1 MPSVVLLH
9 QRGLTTP
16 DETCVASNEATVKD
30 HHWALEGW
38 TNATCS
44 DEFCS
49 VPSVCVAQFINH
61 ARRNGCNLLKLLVR
75 IKWGLAEPLS
85 FKISSKYTGS
95 LIPCASVQVGKI
107 RYMSRLNLNKIRL
120 VIFIRLSLVRLFI
133 SRPIVLESY

>member
-1 MPSVVLLH
+1 MPSIVLLH

-16 DETCVASNEATVKD
+16 NETCVAADEATVED
-30 HHWALEGW
+30 QQWALEGW

-61 ARRNGCNLLKLLVR
+61 AHRNGCNMLRLLVR

-85 FKISSKYTGS
+85 FKLSSKHTGS
-95 LIPCASVQVGKI
+95 LIPSASVKAGKI
-107 RYMSRLNLNKIRL
+107 
-120 VIFIRLSLVRLFI
+120 
-133 SRPIVLESY
+133 